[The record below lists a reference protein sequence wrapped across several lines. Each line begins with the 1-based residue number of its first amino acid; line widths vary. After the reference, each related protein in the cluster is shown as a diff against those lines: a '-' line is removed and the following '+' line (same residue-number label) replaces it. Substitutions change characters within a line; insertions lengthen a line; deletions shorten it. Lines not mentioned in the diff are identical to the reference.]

1 MGAVLA
7 PEAVLRE
14 CLSDPSRPGAEA
26 IRQALKDGVLRR
38 FRSAKSPPP
47 ERMLELLGAGE
58 SAAIATA
65 RALRLPVLLDDKAAR
80 RIARRLSVQ
89 VIGTGG
95 VLLRA
100 KRSRRIPAAGP
111 LLAELRQAGYR
122 LSDALIAEILRRA
135 RERR

>member
-1 MGAVLA
+1 
-7 PEAVLRE
+7 
-14 CLSDPSRPGAEA
+14 
-26 IRQALKDGVLRR
+26 
-38 FRSAKSPPP
+38 
-47 ERMLELLGAGE
+47 MLELLGAGE